1 MTRVVNIIK
10 DFRNLYNGYRYF
22 ITGSVA
28 RNEESPHDIDIN
40 ILPPIDLNV
49 LYPVEDLSEWSDV
62 LKNFDDLFIDELRVD
77 AQIIPLL
84 NEVMRGYKGKL
95 NRYIYRDG
103 ELIKLTSNGIINDK
117 AKSRGVDNIPFAYM
131 EV

>member
-62 LKNFDDLFIDELRVD
+62 LKNFDDLFSARI
-77 AQIIPLL
+77 A
-84 NEVMRGYKGKL
+84 
-95 NRYIYRDG
+95 
-103 ELIKLTSNGIINDK
+103 NDNPK
-117 AKSRGVDNIPFAYM
+117 VI
-131 EV
+131 

>member
-1 MTRVVNIIK
+1 MTQISDMIK
-10 DFRNLYNGYRYF
+10 GFRHLYNGYRYF

-40 ILPPIDLNV
+40 ILPPVDLNV
-49 LYPVEDLSEWSDV
+49 LYSVEELEEWGNV
-62 LKNFDDLFIDELRVD
+62 LKNFDDVFIDGLRVD

-84 NEVMRGYKGKL
+84 SEVMRGYRGEL
-95 NRYIYRDG
+95 NRYIYREG
-103 ELIKLTSNGIINDK
+103 EIRKLSSIGIANEK

-131 EV
+131 EI

>member
-40 ILPPIDLNV
+40 ILPPTDLNV
-49 LYPVEDLSEWSDV
+49 LYSVAELSEWGDI
-62 LKNFDDLFIDELRVD
+62 LKNFDDVFINGLRVD

-84 NEVMRGYKGKL
+84 SEVMHGYRGEL
-95 NRYIYRDG
+95 NRYIYREG
-103 ELIKLTSNGIINDK
+103 EIKKLTSYGITNEK
-117 AKSRGVDNIPFAYM
+117 AKSRGVDNVPFAYM
-131 EV
+131 EI

>member
-103 ELIKLTSNGIINDK
+103 ELIKLTSNGITNNK

>member
-1 MTRVVNIIK
+1 MTLVANIVEN
-10 DFRNLYNGYRYF
+10 FRHLYNGYRYF

-40 ILPPIDLNV
+40 ILPPTDLNV
-49 LYPVEDLSEWSDV
+49 LYSVAELSEWGDI
-62 LKNFDDLFIDELRVD
+62 LKNFDDVFINGLRVD

-84 NEVMRGYKGKL
+84 SEVMHGYRGEL
-95 NRYIYRDG
+95 NRYIYREG
-103 ELIKLTSNGIINDK
+103 EIRKLSSIGIANEK

-131 EV
+131 EI

>member
-1 MTRVVNIIK
+1 MCIR
-10 DFRNLYNGYRYF
+10 DR
-22 ITGSVA
+22 
-28 RNEESPHDIDIN
+28 
-40 ILPPIDLNV
+40 LPPIDLNV

>member
-49 LYPVEDLSEWSDV
+49 LYPVEDLLEWSDV

-77 AQIIPLL
+77 A
-84 NEVMRGYKGKL
+84 
-95 NRYIYRDG
+95 
-103 ELIKLTSNGIINDK
+103 
-117 AKSRGVDNIPFAYM
+117 
-131 EV
+131 

>member
-40 ILPPIDLNV
+40 ILPPVDLNV
-49 LYPVEDLSEWSDV
+49 LYSVEELEEWGNV
-62 LKNFDDLFIDELRVD
+62 LKNFDDVFIDGLRVD

-84 NEVMRGYKGKL
+84 SEVMRGYRGEL
-95 NRYIYRDG
+95 NRYIYREG
-103 ELIKLTSNGIINDK
+103 EIRKLCSIGIANDK

-131 EV
+131 EI

>member
-49 LYPVEDLSEWSDV
+49 LYSVEDLSEWSDV

-103 ELIKLTSNGIINDK
+103 ELIKLTSNGITNNK